1 MSAKAHPMNADL
13 PSGPRDLA
21 ARRERLL
28 LRSAQVREQLG
39 SRARVLRPALR
50 TVDRVRGGAQ
60 AVRDNRSWVLLGGA
74 ALVGA
79 VLVRPR
85 LMMGLGLRVW
95 SGWQAFQRVRPIAR
109 TLWRQLL

>member
-28 LRSAQVREQLG
+28 LRSAQLREQLG

-95 SGWQAFQRVRPIAR
+95 SG
-109 TLWRQLL
+109 

>member
-1 MSAKAHPMNADL
+1 MSRQSTAPPLDV
-13 PSGPRDLA
+13 A
-21 ARRERLL
+21 ARREHLL
-28 LRSAQVREQLG
+28 LRSAQLREHLG
-39 SRARVLRPALR
+39 RRARVLRPALR

-95 SGWQAFQRVRPIAR
+95 SGWQMFRRVQP
-109 TLWRQLL
+109 LVNSVLRQLG

>member
-1 MSAKAHPMNADL
+1 MSRQSTAPPLDV
-13 PSGPRDLA
+13 A
-21 ARRERLL
+21 ARREHLL
-28 LRSAQVREQLG
+28 LRSAQLREQLG
-39 SRARVLRPALR
+39 GRARVLRPALR

>member
-1 MSAKAHPMNADL
+1 MTQEATAGAWRR
-13 PSGPRDLA
+13 PSWDEYFLQLA
-21 ARRERLL
+21 RQAATRSTCLRR
-28 LRSAQVREQLG
+28 Q
-39 SRARVLRPALR
+39 
-50 TVDRVRGGAQ
+50 
-60 AVRDNRSWVLLGGA
+60 
-74 ALVGA
+74 VGA